1 MTNFFIFVGVST
13 IVYHLMRVLI
23 YIDIGENGRPA
34 KMPLGAPYIKNQNL
48 NRKGENR
55 HAEH

>member
-23 YIDIGENGRPA
+23 YIDSGE
-34 KMPLGAPYIKNQNL
+34 KW
-48 NRKGENR
+48 
-55 HAEH
+55 